1 MSTKYS
7 QCNSLWHVNCGST
20 KECTHK
26 DKNEEEN
33 VSWKHHSDRW
43 VIPYSI
49 VSNPPIHGRLLRGC
63 FGDFRC
69 CAFNQR
75 KCSGFEISK
84 WYDFRWCHS
93 WVFEETQSSQS
104 SNGCHVEKF
113 LEFFITVFLIFQKPG
128 IKRQSFVTS
137 FFGLSPPTNMATIV
151 LTLTKFG
158 AFSYFRVQIAILFQ
172 KKPSF
177 AKYVAFFIS
186 IILLAG
192 AILQNTASKYW

>member
-63 FGDFRC
+63 FGNFRC

-93 WVFEETQSSQS
+93 WVFEETQSSHS

-113 LEFFITVFLIFQKPG
+113 LTTSTGVFYHSFFNIPKARNQMTEFCNFFFWPFSSNKYGYDCFDFDKIWSFFLI
-128 IKRQSFVTS
+128 
-137 FFGLSPPTNMATIV
+137 
-151 LTLTKFG
+151 
-158 AFSYFRVQIAILFQ
+158 
-172 KKPSF
+172 
-177 AKYVAFFIS
+177 
-186 IILLAG
+186 
-192 AILQNTASKYW
+192 